1 LKPKAPALSASNTIV
16 FSHGN
21 SFPAGTYRVLFEAW
35 QRAGWRV
42 IFLPKIGHNPAFPV
56 TSNWP
61 HLRDELLALLA
72 EQAPGEKV
80 HLVGHS
86 LGGYVSMLVAC
97 KRQDLVASV
106 VLLDAPLV
114 TGWRAHSVHMAKLTG
129 LVQRVTPGRVSRTR
143 RHHWP
148 SAADALKHY
157 AAKAMFAR
165 WDPRVLRD
173 YIACGIEA
181 AADGN
186 GVELAFKREIETHI
200 YNTLPHHFGTLLL
213 RHPPTCPVS
222 FIGGSRSAEVRQAG
236 MAATR
241 AVTQG
246 RIDWLDGTHLFPME
260 QPDLAAQAVLRALSA
275 HASAGAGPAR

>member
-1 LKPKAPALSASNTIV
+1 MKAKSPARSSSRTIA
-16 FSHGN
+16 FSHAN

-42 IFLPKIGHNPAFPV
+42 IFLPKIGHDPAFPV
-56 TSNWP
+56 SSNWP
-61 HLRDELLALLA
+61 HLRDELVVLIERDAA
-72 EQAPGEKV
+72 GEKV

-86 LGGYVSMLVAC
+86 LGGYISMLVAC
-97 KRQDLVASV
+97 KRPDLAASV
-106 VLLDAPLV
+106 VLVDAPLL

-129 LVQRVTPGRVSRTR
+129 LVQRVAPGRVSRTR
-143 RHHWP
+143 RQHWP
-148 SAADALKHY
+148 SASAALTHY
-157 AAKAMFAR
+157 AAKALFAR
-165 WDPRVLRD
+165 WDGRVLRD
-173 YIACGIEA
+173 YIACGIQP

-200 YNTLPHHFGTLLL
+200 YNTLPHHFGALLQ
-213 RHPPTCPVS
+213 RHPPQCAVS
-222 FIGGSRSAEVRQAG
+222 FIGGSRSVEVRQVG

-260 QPDLAAQAVLRALSA
+260 QPELAAQAVLRALGA
-275 HASAGAGPAR
+275 HATAKGS

>member
-1 LKPKAPALSASNTIV
+1 MKPNREPARTSKTIA

-21 SFPAGTYRVLFEAW
+21 SFPAGTYRLLFEAW

-86 LGGYVSMLVAC
+86 LGGYLSMLVAC
-97 KRQDLVASV
+97 KRPEVVASV
-106 VLLDAPLV
+106 VLVDSPLL

-129 LVQRVTPGRVSRTR
+129 LVHRVTPGRVSRTR

-148 SAADALKHY
+148 NAADALSHY
-157 AAKAMFAR
+157 AAKALFAR
-165 WDPRVLRD
+165 WDVRVLRD
-173 YIACGIEA
+173 YIACGVEP

-200 YNTLPHHFGTLLL
+200 YNTLPHHFGALLQ
-213 RHPPTCPVS
+213 RHPPQCPVS
-222 FIGGSRSAEVRQAG
+222 FIGGSRSAEVRQVG
-236 MAATR
+236 MAVTR

-246 RIDWLDGTHLFPME
+246 RVDWLDGTHLFPME
-260 QPDLAAQAVLRALSA
+260 QPDLAAQAVLRALAA
-275 HASAGAGPAR
+275 HAAARPG